1 MSEPY
6 DRQRAERLMRR
17 AIELSRQGMEAGEGG
32 PFGAVIARGETII
45 GEGWNQVIATNDPT
59 AHAEV
64 VAIRVATRSM
74 KDFHLTGC
82 DLYTSAQPCPM
93 CLGALYWARINRI
106 YYGNSVQDAAAIGFD
121 DEFFCRQLKRAPQDR
136 EIQEIQLLAR
146 EARRVFHD
154 FSAKPDSVR
163 Y

>member
-1 MSEPY
+1 
-6 DRQRAERLMRR
+6 
-17 AIELSRQGMEAGEGG
+17 
-32 PFGAVIARGETII
+32 
-45 GEGWNQVIATNDPT
+45 
-59 AHAEV
+59 
-64 VAIRVATRSM
+64 
-74 KDFHLTGC
+74 
-82 DLYTSAQPCPM
+82 
-93 CLGALYWARINRI
+93 LYWARINRI

-136 EIQEIQLLAR
+136 KIQEIQLLAR